1 MPAAKT
7 KKSVAL
13 FATTALAFS
22 AVGGVHFDKGGV
34 DFVAKA
40 EAKSSNAG
48 GNGNGGGNSGSNGN
62 SGGNS
67 GKSSNAGG
75 NGKSASASGKTKGN
89 AASSNGNGSGNGKGL
104 GNLFSNIFGKNKVDT
119 SKTAAIPSN
128 SGKKAVAAT
137 KKKAVVAKAKKPQTR
152 KITNLAE
159 LPVPTARPI
168 LAKEKN
174 FNAKLAGLNSLKRN
188 YHAYLN
194 AADPRMAGIR
204 TYVLA
209 YVDYEN
215 AVDDL
220 ALAEQRLTAA
230 ETALATLLTDTFSS
244 ITPYETTAGTAFTY
258 DGISLDGLATR
269 RGELQTVLD
278 GLSDPAS
285 QEALD
290 LQAEIAAIDS
300 LIGSADATIAASAE
314 VVELE
319 AALGDVTTL
328 NTQIAGLE
336 GQITDE
342 ELIAALRA
350 AANDNRVA
358 EYGEDAYV
366 DEELLAWA
374 KTLLGVDVIG
384 EDGTVEEDVIGKI
397 DEIRDYLAAQ
407 AQALDPAT
415 DDPIIVPDES

>member
-1 MPAAKT
+1 
-7 KKSVAL
+7 
-13 FATTALAFS
+13 
-22 AVGGVHFDKGGV
+22 
-34 DFVAKA
+34 
-40 EAKSSNAG
+40 
-48 GNGNGGGNSGSNGN
+48 
-62 SGGNS
+62 
-67 GKSSNAGG
+67 
-75 NGKSASASGKTKGN
+75 
-89 AASSNGNGSGNGKGL
+89 
-104 GNLFSNIFGKNKVDT
+104 
-119 SKTAAIPSN
+119 
-128 SGKKAVAAT
+128 
-137 KKKAVVAKAKKPQTR
+137 
-152 KITNLAE
+152 
-159 LPVPTARPI
+159 
-168 LAKEKN
+168 
-174 FNAKLAGLNSLKRN
+174 
-188 YHAYLN
+188 
-194 AADPRMAGIR
+194 MAGIR

-220 ALAEQRLTAA
+220 VLAEQRLTAA

-269 RGELQTVLD
+269 RSELQTALD

-300 LIGSADATIAASAE
+300 LIGSADATVAPSAE

-342 ELIAALRA
+342 ELIAALLA

-407 AQALDPAT
+407 AQAVESAT